1 MDEFSYLKIGD
12 KVPDFNWTDMSGAKC
27 SSENLYGKISLIILF
42 TANCRHCRNNMIHLE
57 DTLFSKNPGHI
68 NILAIC
74 RDCDPGVSEPY
85 LETMNL
91 SINVIADPDREIF
104 SKFAEMAVPRN
115 YLFDSQGNLIQAI
128 RGYRPQEVD
137 KMIEMLLANKEG

>member
-68 NILAIC
+68 NI
-74 RDCDPGVSEPY
+74 
-85 LETMNL
+85 
-91 SINVIADPDREIF
+91 
-104 SKFAEMAVPRN
+104 
-115 YLFDSQGNLIQAI
+115 QQHQI
-128 RGYRPQEVD
+128 RGGD
-137 KMIEMLLANKEG
+137 LGSLEGHLTTEDAAHFIPFAHQHG